1 MVGER
6 GESRPRFEVE
16 KKPRFRLAEGSW
28 ESILVGLKGVYPE
41 NVFGVED
48 MDYWEQIEEK
58 ATMNLKEACFQYYL
72 AGVGHLTLARKVID
86 SNSQIKA
93 SVGLGTMTAGDHDEI
108 VNRLSDFL
116 YDSYP
121 EKYRKKIKK

>member
-6 GESRPRFEVE
+6 GEGRPRFEAE

-93 SVGLGTMTAGDHDEI
+93 SVGLGTMTTGDHDEI

>member
-1 MVGER
+1 MGGER
-6 GESRPRFEVE
+6 GENRPRFEAE
-16 KKPRFRLAEGSW
+16 KKPRFRIAEGSW
-28 ESILVGLKGVYPE
+28 ESVLVGLKGVYPE
-41 NVFGVED
+41 DVFGVED

-58 ATMNLKEACFQYYL
+58 ASMNLKEACFQYFL

-86 SNSQIKA
+86 SNPQVKA
-93 SVGLGTMTAGDHDEI
+93 SVGLGTMTSGDRDEI